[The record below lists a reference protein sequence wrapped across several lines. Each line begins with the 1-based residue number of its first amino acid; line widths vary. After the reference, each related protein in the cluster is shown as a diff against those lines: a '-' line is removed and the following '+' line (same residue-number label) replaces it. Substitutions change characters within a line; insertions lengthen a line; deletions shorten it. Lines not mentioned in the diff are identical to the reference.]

1 MRRDAVC
8 LAYFT
13 AQYDMPVVIAIPNP
27 VVLKDEHADSSGD
40 EGCEEVESP
49 VFLLRIVHEKT
60 SVIKNG
66 QTQRSAR
73 RIGSDFILLDS
84 HVSATDR
91 ALQARSAQADI
102 RAYWDNSRDQNTKNR
117 PILMPLL
124 MPQQPPGSG
133 NIPHHNER

>member
-84 HVSATDR
+84 HNSATDR
-91 ALQARSAQADI
+91 APQARSAQADI
-102 RAYWDNSRDQNTKNR
+102 RAYWDNSRDRNTKNHLH
-117 PILMPLL
+117 PTLL
-124 MPQQPPGSG
+124 STLRQPPGSS
-133 NIPHHNER
+133 NILHHNER